1 MVTETRPERQTR
13 RFEPLTDAE
22 LETRPR
28 FLTDIDNVVILLYN
42 AYIVSPHKYCNY
54 GELDLARVE
63 SRKVQKVGPSTFS
76 VSIPRPWADEMALRR
91 GDVVFITQEKDGSLR
106 LFPNKPPSSDRGIE
120 EYMCNS
126 DLCDEPRMVERIIVG
141 SYILGRDLFS
151 IISSERV
158 RSEHVDETRRIMRK
172 LIGLGI
178 VEETPDRITLQ
189 CSVDPRKYSL
199 DMLLRRVSTISL
211 TIVKEATQALVDSDV
226 SLAEDA
232 INREDEADM
241 MYLLAMRLLI
251 SAQRRREV
259 AEEIGLKD
267 PLHILYFG
275 LMLRYL
281 ELIADYAEEI
291 ARRVVELLQRYNDK
305 LPRWVVERIGQLN
318 DLAYDLI
325 LKSVDCFFIGDIKI
339 ANSILEMQKF
349 IESERD
355 KLMQKLPEIPHL
367 RLILW
372 NITRIADN
380 GKGIAFIAINN
391 ALERK
396 TKICSVRSLY
406 E

>member
-1 MVTETRPERQTR
+1 MVKR
-13 RFEPLTDAE
+13 E
-22 LETRPR
+22 LVQ
-28 FLTDIDNVVILLYN
+28 I
-42 AYIVSPHKYCNY
+42 
-54 GELDLARVE
+54 E

-76 VSIPRPWADEMALRR
+76 VSIPHDWAQGMGLKR
-91 GDVVFITQEKDGSLR
+91 GDIVFFTSEKDGSLR
-106 LFPNKPPSSDRGIE
+106 LFQEKPSDSVERVE
-120 EYMCNS
+120 EYICNS
-126 DLCDEPRMVERIIVG
+126 DLCDEPKMLERIIVG

-158 RSEHVDETRRIMRK
+158 SSEHAAETRGIMRK

-178 VEETPDRITLQ
+178 VEETADRITLQ

-211 TIVKEATQALVDSDV
+211 TIVKEATQALIDSDI

-232 INREDEADM
+232 IKREDEADM

-281 ELIADYAEEI
+281 ELIADYAVEI
-291 ARRVVELLQRYNDK
+291 AHRVVELLPKYKDR
-305 LPRWVVERIGQLN
+305 LPKWVVERIGQLN
-318 DLAYDLI
+318 DLAYDLV
-325 LKSVDCFFIGDIKI
+325 LRSVDCFFIGDIKV
-339 ANSILEMQKF
+339 ANSILGMQEF

-391 ALERK
+391 ALERR
-396 TKICSVRSLY
+396 TKICSVRSPS
-406 E
+406 